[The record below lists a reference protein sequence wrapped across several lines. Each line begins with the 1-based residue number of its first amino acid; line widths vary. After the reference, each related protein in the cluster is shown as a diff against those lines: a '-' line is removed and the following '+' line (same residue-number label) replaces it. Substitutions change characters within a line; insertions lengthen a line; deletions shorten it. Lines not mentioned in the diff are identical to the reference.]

1 MIFLSQKSAMKF
13 TELTNNWYISV
24 RGYLHNLIEYQ
35 KNFKGKSGFRAN
47 VYVVNGLHSENN
59 RAIT

>member
-1 MIFLSQKSAMKF
+1 MKF

-47 VYVVNGLHSENN
+47 VYVANGLHSENN
-59 RAIT
+59 TAIT